1 MNNIEW
7 KWSNGEKYERS
18 SRVENKN
25 RQQEIQRIQ
34 YSKETENSAYIQSL
48 HYDENNWE
56 TNSSFLINNETFV
69 RGSNKREDTDNKLSE
84 RQMFA
89 QVNMNPYL
97 SNNNYLEDLNVRDTY
112 LKPKS
117 TIAEKE
123 IEHK

>member
-25 RQQEIQRIQ
+25 RQQEIQHIQ